1 MPQPVVNLTFKT
13 APASLPAGSYSVNC
27 TLRNTS
33 SGAVLSTSAHALTR
47 VADGE

>member
-1 MPQPVVNLTFKT
+1 MVNLTFKT

-33 SGAVLSTSAHALTR
+33 SGAVLSTSTHTLTR